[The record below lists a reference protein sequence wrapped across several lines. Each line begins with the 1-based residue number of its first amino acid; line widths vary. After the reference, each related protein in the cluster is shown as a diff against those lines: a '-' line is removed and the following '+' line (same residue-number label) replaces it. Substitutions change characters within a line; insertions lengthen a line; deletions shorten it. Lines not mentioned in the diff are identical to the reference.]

1 MKKKPCKDYKVG
13 DKGRMIFLSPTWI
26 TEIDEENITIKDGK
40 GNTKKMPVWQFE
52 KHWEP
57 IND

>member
-1 MKKKPCKDYKVG
+1 MKRKPCIDYKVG
-13 DKGRMIFLSPTWI
+13 DKGRMIFFSPTWI

-40 GNTKKMPVWQFE
+40 GNLKTMPVWQFE

-57 IND
+57 END